1 MKANN
6 TPDNN
11 ALLLGMGF
19 DNTDGQRRITKGD
32 NFCLVGGSE
41 ETHERMTETTIKFNE
56 KLARK
61 GKHLSELSREEFM
74 DMMNPPAAIPAASV
88 TAYSSAMPTS
98 IKLLGCFSSTAL
110 SPVPSFIAAVIAT
123 TLSSLSIS

>member
-1 MKANN
+1 MRANN
-6 TPDNN
+6 TPDKN

-74 DMMNPPAAIPAASV
+74 DMMRDASG
-88 TAYSSAMPTS
+88 
-98 IKLLGCFSSTAL
+98 K
-110 SPVPSFIAAVIAT
+110 
-123 TLSSLSIS
+123 